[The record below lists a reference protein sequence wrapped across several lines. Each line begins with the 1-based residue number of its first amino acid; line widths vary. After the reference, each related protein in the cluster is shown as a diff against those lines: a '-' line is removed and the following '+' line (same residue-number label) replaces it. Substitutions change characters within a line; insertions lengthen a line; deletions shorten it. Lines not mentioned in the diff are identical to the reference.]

1 MNKNNNMEFLM
12 KKGLTGD
19 KLVAAYE
26 ANPEAFDLPKSF
38 IKNADK
44 IKKVDF
50 NDVLRRAENLLEEV
64 TGGK

>member
-1 MNKNNNMEFLM
+1 M